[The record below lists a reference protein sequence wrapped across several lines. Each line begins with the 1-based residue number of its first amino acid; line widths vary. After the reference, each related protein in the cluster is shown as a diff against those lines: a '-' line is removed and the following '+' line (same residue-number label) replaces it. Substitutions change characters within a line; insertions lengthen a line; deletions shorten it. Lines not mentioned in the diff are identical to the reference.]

1 MYDKAG
7 VKYGTRTPEISK
19 LWGTNDSL
27 WGGGIALYLKYKFLG
42 LDATGKYKGSAWVI
56 PFWASLVGT
65 LAAPIARLFTHKGQ
79 RFLRP
84 ISKISQGA
92 LIISTIGA
100 LALPGSKYEQISPP
114 KPNTVNMI
122 KTPNGSYA
130 QNPQTDMK
138 IKGAF

>member
-92 LIISTIGA
+92 LIISTAGA
-100 LALPGSKYEQISPP
+100 LALPGSP
-114 KPNTVNMI
+114 KKGDIVNMVR
-122 KTPNGSYA
+122 TSNGSYA
-130 QNPQTDMK
+130 PNPPNNQK
-138 IKGAF
+138 INGAF